1 MSEVVFKLKVS
12 IEPDGDEV
20 TKSTDDVTPTDLSG
34 VVIKSNDE
42 QRYVLMVAYPSL
54 KKDTAVAQDGF
65 IDFGTAPVI
74 EKACFNFMRKGCK
87 LGMFHEAGHE
97 NCGEVVENYIYR
109 GPTWITKSDD
119 GTQQTIEPGD
129 WLVGMILEPPVWQ
142 MYQQGL
148 IGGASPQG
156 KAKRRVPDSALLA
169 QLRS

>member
-1 MSEVVFKLKVS
+1 MTEVVFKLKVS

-74 EKACFNFMRKGCK
+74 EKACFSFMRKGCK
-87 LGMFHEAGHE
+87 LGMWHKEGYYP
-97 NCGEVVENYIYR
+97 GEVVENYIYR

-119 GTQQTIEPGD
+119 GTEQIIEPND
-129 WLVGMILEPPVWQ
+129 WLVGMILTPPVWD
-142 MYQQGL
+142 MYKQGL

-156 KAKRRVPDSALLA
+156 KAKRRVPDLQTLALL
-169 QLRS
+169 RS